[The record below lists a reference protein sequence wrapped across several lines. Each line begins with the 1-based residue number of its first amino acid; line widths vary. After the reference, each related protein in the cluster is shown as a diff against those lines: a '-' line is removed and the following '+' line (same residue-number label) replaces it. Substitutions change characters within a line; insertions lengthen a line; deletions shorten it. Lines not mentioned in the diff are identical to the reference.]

1 VALTIVDPFTAGA
14 RRGHRSPVRQVRQ
27 DRRTL
32 LIAPAGQNRA
42 FHASR
47 FHDYTEHLGGRTLIE
62 MESAGRSQG
71 TSIEVVAVE
80 IVTKIFPARP
90 SAVPR
95 IREFVQEC
103 LGEAPLADAEDR
115 EIGNTILRALLA
127 AAGPS
132 GVLEVSCRKYPGRV
146 EFDVLPSRAR
156 PASPAS
162 RRPEPAASFAEWLA
176 EALRSRGITKESAAE
191 QLDVSPKTLTR
202 WLGGQTEP
210 RLRDLRRIE
219 DRFGDVRL
227 RRGTEVT

>member
-1 VALTIVDPFTAGA
+1 
-14 RRGHRSPVRQVRQ
+14 
-27 DRRTL
+27 
-32 LIAPAGQNRA
+32 
-42 FHASR
+42 
-47 FHDYTEHLGGRTLIE
+47 

-71 TSIEVVAVE
+71 QSIEVVPVE

-90 SAVPR
+90 SSVPR

-103 LGEAPLADAEDR
+103 LGDAPLADAEDR
-115 EIGNTILRALLA
+115 EIGNTILRALLT

-132 GVLEVSCRKYPGRV
+132 GVLEVSCRKYPGHV
-146 EFDVLPSRAR
+146 EFDVLPSHVR
-156 PASPAS
+156 PAGPAEM
-162 RRPEPAASFAEWLA
+162 RPEPAASFAEWLA

-227 RRGTEVT
+227 RRGTEVS

>member
-1 VALTIVDPFTAGA
+1 
-14 RRGHRSPVRQVRQ
+14 
-27 DRRTL
+27 
-32 LIAPAGQNRA
+32 
-42 FHASR
+42 
-47 FHDYTEHLGGRTLIE
+47 

-71 TSIEVVAVE
+71 KSIEVVAVE

-95 IREFVQEC
+95 IREFVQHC
-103 LGEAPLADAEDR
+103 LGDAPLADAEDR
-115 EIGNTILRALLA
+115 EIGNTILRALLT

-146 EFDVLPSRAR
+146 EFDVLPSHVR
-156 PASPAS
+156 PDAPAAA
-162 RRPEPAASFAEWLA
+162 RPEPAASFADWLA
-176 EALRSRGITKESAAE
+176 EALRSRGISKETAAE
-191 QLDVSPKTLTR
+191 QLDVSAKTLTR

-227 RRGTEVT
+227 RRGTEVS